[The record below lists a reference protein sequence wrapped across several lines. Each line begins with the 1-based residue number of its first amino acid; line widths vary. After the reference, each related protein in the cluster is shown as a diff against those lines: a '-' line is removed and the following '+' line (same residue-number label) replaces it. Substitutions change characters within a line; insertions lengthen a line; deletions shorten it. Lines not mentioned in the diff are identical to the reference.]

1 MFHIKD
7 LDILNLDPNLQ
18 AVVLAVEDRFGL
30 DIVTSAFR
38 PGDKGV
44 HGQMPLR
51 GLDLR
56 CRDKLVG
63 NHVAGWVNRRWQYD
77 PDRPEK
83 MCAMCHDT
91 GRGLHLHFQSHS
103 RTELIERRW

>member
-7 LDILNLDPNLQ
+7 LYVLNLDVHLL
-18 AVVLAVEDRFGL
+18 AIALAVEDHFGL
-30 DIVTSAFR
+30 NVITSAYR
-38 PGDKGV
+38 QGDKGV

-56 CRDKLVG
+56 CRSMLIG

-77 PDRPEK
+77 PERPEK
-83 MCAMCHDT
+83 ECALCHDT
-91 GRGLHLHFQSHS
+91 GRGLHLHFQSHPNTVLD
-103 RTELIERRW
+103 RK